1 MIAGVLCQKKVAVVG
16 VERWFKFD
24 AAASGSPASHQNS
37 GTLANAKLKQLD
49 GNFNHTTTGANT
61 GLSINV
67 TSGSSIIKSENNF
80 ALGTNFYVE
89 FYATWVSP
97 SASIRIVES
106 DNGFTI
112 RKAAD
117 GKIEVITVLDSGTV
131 IRTALSYDDNVKRKF
146 KVTFISGTVT
156 LYVDNVQVA
165 TGTSVITDYILSR
178 SLIMFLIFANAN
190 GYYDDLI
197 IHRNVIP

>member
-1 MIAGVLCQKKVAVVG
+1 MMIINPFFGAGI
-16 VERWFKFD
+16 ERWFKFD
-24 AAASGSPASHQNS
+24 GQPTGSPPAFANS
-37 GTLANAKLKQLD
+37 GYLANAKLNALQ
-49 GNFNHTTTGANT
+49 GAFSFTSTGANT
-61 GLSINV
+61 GLSIAV
-67 TSGSSIIKSENNF
+67 SGGLPIVQSESNF

-97 SASIRIVES
+97 SASTRIVES

-112 RKAAD
+112 RKAAN
-117 GKIEVITVLDSGTV
+117 GKIEVITALDSGTV
-131 IRTALSYDDNVKRKF
+131 ISTALSYDDNVKRKF

-178 SLIMFLIFANAN
+178 SLIQFLIFASIGS

-197 IHRNVIP
+197 IHRN

>member
-1 MIAGVLCQKKVAVVG
+1 MIAGVLCQRKLPA
-16 VERWFKFD
+16 VERWFKFE
-24 AAASGSPASHQNS
+24 GQPTGNPPAFANS
-37 GTLANAKLKQLD
+37 GYLANAKLNVLQ
-49 GNFNHTTTGANT
+49 GAFSFTSTGANT
-61 GLSINV
+61 GLSIAV
-67 TSGSSIIKSENNF
+67 SGGPPIVQSENNF

-97 SASIRIVES
+97 SASTRIVES
-106 DNGFTI
+106 DNGFAI

-117 GKIEVITVLDSGTV
+117 GKIEITTVLDVGAV
-131 IRTALSYDDNVKRKF
+131 ISTALSYDDNVKRKF
-146 KVTFISGTVT
+146 KVTFIAGTVT
-156 LYVDNVQVA
+156 LYVDNVIVG

-178 SLIMFLIFANAN
+178 SLIQFLIFAPISS